1 MTHRGQRNF
10 IVRLLDRNG
19 APVGGALAN
28 EIGPFD
34 GSRVVQIPKD
44 DIYLLQVQADGSW
57 VVQGEQIML
66 GAE

>member
-1 MTHRGQRNF
+1 
-10 IVRLLDRNG
+10 LDPRKPSGYKKG
-19 APVGGALAN
+19 AKVPGGLIAN
-28 EIGPFD
+28 ETGPFE
-34 GSRVVQIPKD
+34 GSRAIQVPKD